1 MTSVSSPG
9 TGLNGAARERRGG
22 VRAVERA
29 FDILTAFS
37 DAHPRLAL
45 HELAEATCLPK
56 ASVHRIATS
65 MIDYGFL
72 RQTDDGTYMLG
83 MRVVELA
90 RFAANSST
98 LLQIGKPVAAEIA
111 RLTGE
116 TVLTAE
122 VDWRDRTVLVVDR
135 IDAEHS
141 LTVLSPI
148 GRRSHMSCGCI
159 AKAALSAWPAE
170 TANRIINQLNLVART
185 PNSITDRAKLADEV
199 QLSRARGYS
208 TEQHE
213 FSLGV
218 VGIGVP
224 VLEAGWPIGVIAVV
238 APSVRCNSRQMNQI
252 SAQMLEVLDKHGVES
267 GI

>member
-1 MTSVSSPG
+1 MTNLG
-9 TGLNGAARERRGG
+9 GAGRERRAG

-45 HELAEATCLPK
+45 HELADATCLPK

-72 RQTDDGTYMLG
+72 RQAEDGSYMLG

-90 RFAANSST
+90 RFASNSST
-98 LLQIGKPVAAEIA
+98 LLQIGKPVATEIA

-185 PNSITDRAKLADEV
+185 PRSITDRAKLAEEV
-199 QLSRARGYS
+199 QLSRERGYA
-208 TEQHE
+208 TEQDE
-213 FSLGV
+213 FNLGV
-218 VGIGVP
+218 VGIGVA

-238 APSVRCNSRQMNQI
+238 APSVRCNSRQMTHI
-252 SAQMLEVLDKHGVES
+252 SGQMRDVMAKYGVDS
-267 GI
+267 GA